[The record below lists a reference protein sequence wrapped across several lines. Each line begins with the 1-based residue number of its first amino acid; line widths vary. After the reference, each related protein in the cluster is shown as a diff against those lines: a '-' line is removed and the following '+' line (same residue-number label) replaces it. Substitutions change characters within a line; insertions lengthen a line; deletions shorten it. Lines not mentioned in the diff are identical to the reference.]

1 MLLEPSWSFIIFLT
15 YSSSGKPGMEAL
27 KAYFYLYGMGE
38 AKAADLPK
46 EKELFLSC

>member
-1 MLLEPSWSFIIFLT
+1 MLLEPSWLFVICLT
-15 YSSSGKPGMEAL
+15 YSSSGKPGMGAL
-27 KAYFYLYGMGE
+27 EAYFCLYDMGE